1 MPLADMVD
9 ILKPDLCIIGA
20 GALGISLAIDARAR
34 NLSVVL
40 VQRPGDEPGNTARD
54 EAVRATLMASAAR
67 AHAMRTASA
76 LGLKDTDPKPS
87 FRAIGE
93 RASAI
98 ADAVAPQTAPDRLA
112 ALGIIL
118 RDEPAA
124 FSDRQTL
131 RVGTTLVRAG
141 QFVLATGSHP
151 TTPDLPGHDK
161 VQSFNP
167 DTILANM
174 RKLSHLVVIGGDATA
189 LELAQAYRRLGSD
202 VTVVPHGPLLEGFD
216 PEPVAILLRSLRQ
229 EGVAILDG
237 ASVTAILPR
246 SQGTGIAV
254 AHADGSL
261 DTLDVSHILVAFGRV
276 PDLDPELLEQAR
288 LKRDPARPDFLQL
301 SPQGQTSN
309 GRVTAIGGAAG
320 IYDAQSALRQA
331 AIVLQRATG
340 AAAGRINPL
349 LVPHSVN
356 TSPAIAQIGLVET
369 ANGLR
374 PGQMVLRAN
383 ASETTAARA
392 SADLPGNTKLI
403 TTSDGTILGAAMIGA
418 HSSET
423 IAMLALALERGMGA
437 ADLAGLLLP
446 PASPA
451 AQLVDLGRQFIAQHR
466 PSDWARRRAALRR
479 LLP

>member
-1 MPLADMVD
+1 
-9 ILKPDLCIIGA
+9 
-20 GALGISLAIDARAR
+20 
-34 NLSVVL
+34 
-40 VQRPGDEPGNTARD
+40 
-54 EAVRATLMASAAR
+54 
-67 AHAMRTASA
+67 
-76 LGLKDTDPKPS
+76 
-87 FRAIGE
+87 
-93 RASAI
+93 
-98 ADAVAPQTAPDRLA
+98 
-112 ALGIIL
+112 
-118 RDEPAA
+118 
-124 FSDRQTL
+124 
-131 RVGTTLVRAG
+131 
-141 QFVLATGSHP
+141 
-151 TTPDLPGHDK
+151 
-161 VQSFNP
+161 
-167 DTILANM
+167 
-174 RKLSHLVVIGGDATA
+174 
-189 LELAQAYRRLGSD
+189 
-202 VTVVPHGPLLEGFD
+202 
-216 PEPVAILLRSLRQ
+216 
-229 EGVAILDG
+229 VAILDG

-246 SQGTGIAV
+246 SQGTGIAI

-261 DTLDVSHILVAFGRV
+261 DTLDVSHILLAFGRV

-349 LVPHSVN
+349 LVPRSVN